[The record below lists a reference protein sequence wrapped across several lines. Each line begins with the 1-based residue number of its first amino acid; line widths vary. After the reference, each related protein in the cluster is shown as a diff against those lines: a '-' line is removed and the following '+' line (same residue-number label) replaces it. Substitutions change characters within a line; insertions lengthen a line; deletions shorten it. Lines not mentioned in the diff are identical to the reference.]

1 MEKPARTPE
10 PPYYAVIFSP
20 VRSGEDPIGYQ
31 AMAQTML
38 ELAATMPGY
47 LGVEHGE
54 GINGFAMTVSYWQRA
69 TSRRSGTRESG
80 VVSRIRSTRCESGTG
95 LWLQEAG
102 LTCPR
107 RRSAGLR
114 RRLVGSATV
123 VQKAGCPLVR

>member
-54 GINGFAMTVSYWQRA
+54 GINGFAMTVS
-69 TSRRSGTRESG
+69 SRHSTC
-80 VVSRIRSTRCESGTG
+80 SRVPSHPIR
-95 LWLQEAG
+95 
-102 LTCPR
+102 R
-107 RRSAGLR
+107 RRSRTVRRARSKARQHLKPRKRPAAR
-114 RRLVGSATV
+114 RR
-123 VQKAGCPLVR
+123 P

>member
-54 GINGFAMTVSYWQRA
+54 GINGFAMTVSY
-69 TSRRSGTRESG
+69 
-80 VVSRIRSTRCESGTG
+80 
-95 LWLQEAG
+95 
-102 LTCPR
+102 TCPAETLFSR
-107 RRSAGLR
+107 FKLTLVKRS
-114 RRLVGSATV
+114 
-123 VQKAGCPLVR
+123 